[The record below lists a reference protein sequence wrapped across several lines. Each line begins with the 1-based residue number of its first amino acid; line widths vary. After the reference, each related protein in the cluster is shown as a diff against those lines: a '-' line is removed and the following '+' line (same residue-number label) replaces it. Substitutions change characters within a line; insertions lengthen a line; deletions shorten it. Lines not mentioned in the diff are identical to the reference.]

1 VGILIDSS
9 EGILTRFPIVEFG
22 GQLSMARPAGTAVW
36 IVLPAYN
43 EAAGLPFLLEAVARA
58 GGDAGWRTIVVDD
71 GSADGTGDIAR
82 RFAGRLNL
90 TVLVHP
96 ENRGLAAAIRTGLE
110 CVCREAA
117 PEDVIITMDADHTHR
132 PEQIPQMVQA
142 LDDGADVV
150 IASRYA
156 RGARQAGVPPH
167 RTLLSAGVGLMLR
180 LRFGLPGVRDYS
192 CGYRAYRAHLLR
204 AALDRYG
211 AGLVEARGF
220 AVMAELLVKLQA
232 FDPRIV
238 EIPLELRYDR
248 KRGASKLRILSTIS
262 DYVMLLVAPHPR
274 TQQTRRDSRVGTRGS
289 E

>member
-1 VGILIDSS
+1 MGILIDSS

-71 GSADGTGDIAR
+71 GSADRTCDIAR
-82 RFAGRLNL
+82 GFAGRLNL

-150 IASRYA
+150 IASRYV

-192 CGYRAYRAHLLR
+192 CGYRAYRAGLLQR
-204 AALDRYG
+204 AAAAYG
-211 AGLVEARGF
+211 PRLIESRGF
-220 AVMAELLVKLQA
+220 VVMTELLVKLA
-232 FDPRIV
+232 PFRPRIV
-238 EIPLELRYDR
+238 EVPLDLRYDR
-248 KRGASKLRILSTIS
+248 KAGGSKMPAGRTIAEIGRAH
-262 DYVMLLVAPHPR
+262 V
-274 TQQTRRDSRVGTRGS
+274 
-289 E
+289 